1 LYKIIGG
8 DGKEYGPVDAAQ
20 LRQWQAEGRVNAQTR
35 VQAEGQTE
43 WRALADFPDLNAP
56 AVPPV
61 ARPVAP
67 VAPLPK
73 SAVPNYLVPAILT
86 TLFCCLP
93 FGIVAIVYS
102 GKVNTHLQAG
112 NLARAQIASKNARMW
127 CWASVLVTLIPGL
140 LYLLFSV
147 AMTGTG
153 AWR

>member
-1 LYKIIGG
+1 MYKIIGG

-43 WRALADFPDLNAP
+43 WRALADFPELNTPVA
-56 AVPPV
+56 PPV
-61 ARPVAP
+61 TGP

-112 NLARAQIASKNARMW
+112 DLAQAQLASQKARMW
-127 CWASVLVTLIPGL
+127 CWVSALGTLIPVL
-140 LYLLFSV
+140 FYLLFV
-147 AMTGTG
+147 AVMAGVG
-153 AWR
+153 LAP

>member
-1 LYKIIGG
+1 MYKIIGG

-43 WRALADFPDLNAP
+43 WRALADVPELNSPAAP
-56 AVPPV
+56 PA
-61 ARPVAP
+61 AGPVAP

-102 GKVNTHLQAG
+102 GKVNTYLQAG
-112 NLARAQIASKNARMW
+112 DLAQAQHTSQKARLW
-127 CWASVLVTLIPGL
+127 CWVSLLGALVPGL
-140 LYLLFSV
+140 LYALFFL
-147 AMTGTG
+147 AMGFVG
-153 AWR
+153 GW